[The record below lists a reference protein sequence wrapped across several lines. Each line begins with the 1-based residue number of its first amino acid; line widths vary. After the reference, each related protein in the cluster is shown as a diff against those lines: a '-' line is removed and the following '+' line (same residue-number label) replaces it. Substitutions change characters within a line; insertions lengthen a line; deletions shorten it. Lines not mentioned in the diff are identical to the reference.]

1 MSINRGMDKEDVAH
15 TYNRISLS
23 HKKNKTMPFAATSTD
38 LEMTILNKISQIKKD
53 KHHTILLICGIL
65 KKKKGTNEVIY
76 KTEIKK
82 QM

>member
-1 MSINRGMDKEDVAH
+1 
-15 TYNRISLS
+15 
-23 HKKNKTMPFAATSTD
+23 MPFAATSTD

>member
-1 MSINRGMDKEDVAH
+1 MSINRGLDKEDVAH

-65 KKKKGTNEVIY
+65 KKKKRY
-76 KTEIKK
+76 K
-82 QM
+82 